1 MKERKKELGLTN
13 EMISEKSGVPLG
25 TVQKIFSGHTEA
37 PRYSTLIAIEEV
49 LKKPSMIGESVQP
62 YSLPL
67 AEKKEGYTIEDYYAL
82 PEDVRVELIDGIFY
96 DMSSPTVQHQRLVAA
111 ILKQLDSFIDAHKGP
126 CEAFLSPLDVRLD
139 MDNKTMVQPDV
150 MVICDPGKTEGG
162 KRVEGAP
169 DFVAEI
175 LSDSTFKKD
184 FNLKRKKY
192 KNAGVREYWM
202 VDPENKVVYTCDFTL
217 EKLIMEIHCFSEK
230 IPVAIYGGECVIDL
244 SRYA

>member
-13 EMISEKSGVPLG
+13 EMISERSGVPLG

-96 DMSSPTVQHQRLVAA
+96 DMSSPTVQHQRL
-111 ILKQLDSFIDAHKGP
+111 SIDISIQIDGYIRRKNGP
-126 CEAFLSPLDVRLD
+126 CEVFAAPLDVRLD
-139 MDNKTMVQPDV
+139 MDNKTMVHP
-150 MVICDPGKTEGG
+150 C
-162 KRVEGAP
+162 A
-169 DFVAEI
+169 
-175 LSDSTFKKD
+175 
-184 FNLKRKKY
+184 
-192 KNAGVREYWM
+192 
-202 VDPENKVVYTCDFTL
+202 
-217 EKLIMEIHCFSEK
+217 
-230 IPVAIYGGECVIDL
+230 IPNFATP
-244 SRYA
+244 R